1 MPILPSFYLKTPIR
15 KRNYMGQKV
24 NPIGLRVGI
33 NRGWDSIWFA
43 KKREYGKFLI
53 EDYKIRNYIKK
64 NVVNS
69 GVSQVIIERTSRKCI
84 VSIYTSRPGF
94 VIGKKGSD
102 VDKIK
107 KNLSTIT
114 SSEISLNIKEVKKP
128 ELNAYLVAENIA
140 QQLVKRIAYRK
151 TMKRAM
157 QSALRLGAKGIRVCL
172 AGRLAGNE
180 IARTEWLREGSV
192 PLHTFRADVDYAEAE
207 ALTTYGIIGIK
218 VWIYKG
224 EILSINSNKNN
235 KEKENAT
242 TSKNKT

>member
-1 MPILPSFYLKTPIR
+1 
-15 KRNYMGQKV
+15 MGQKV

-43 KKREYGKFLI
+43 KKREYGNLLI
-53 EDYKIRNYIKK
+53 EDYKIRDYIKK
-64 NVVNS
+64 NVTNS
-69 GVSQVIIERTSRKCI
+69 GVSQVIIERTSKKCI

-102 VDKIK
+102 VEKIK
-107 KNLSTIT
+107 KNISKIT
-114 SSEISLNIKEVKKP
+114 SSEVSLNIKEIKKP
-128 ELNAYLVAENIA
+128 ELNAYLVAENIT

-151 TMKRAM
+151 TMKRAI

-207 ALTTYGIIGIK
+207 ALTTYGLIGVK

-224 EILSINSNKNN
+224 EIFTNNLSKDN
-235 KEKENAT
+235 KEKENVT
-242 TSKNKT
+242 TNKNKI

>member
-1 MPILPSFYLKTPIR
+1 
-15 KRNYMGQKV
+15 MGQKV
-24 NPIGLRVGI
+24 NPISLRLGI
-33 NRGWDSIWFA
+33 NRGWDSVWFA
-43 KKREYGKFLI
+43 KKREFGKILI
-53 EDYKIRNYIKK
+53 EDYKIRDYIKK

-69 GVSQVIIERTSRKCI
+69 GVSQVIIERTSKKCI

-107 KNLSTIT
+107 KNLSNI
-114 SSEISLNIKEVKKP
+114 SSTEVSLNIKEVKKP

-180 IARTEWLREGSV
+180 IARTQWLREGSV
-192 PLHTFRADVDYAEAE
+192 PLHTFRGDVEYSEAE
-207 ALTTYGIIGIK
+207 ALTTYGIIGVK

-224 EILSINSNKNN
+224 EILYKNLNKNN
-235 KEKENAT
+235 NKEEKNVTAN
-242 TSKNKT
+242 KNKV

>member
-1 MPILPSFYLKTPIR
+1 MR
-15 KRNYMGQKV
+15 KGCYMGQKV

-43 KKREYGKFLI
+43 KKREYGKLLI
-53 EDYKIRNYIKK
+53 EDYKIRAYIKK
-64 NVVNS
+64 NVINS
-69 GVSQVIIERTSRKCI
+69 GVSQVIIERTSKKCI

-102 VDKIK
+102 VEKIK
-107 KNLSTIT
+107 KNLSKIT
-114 SSEISLNIKEVKKP
+114 SSEVSLNIKEVKKP
-128 ELNAYLVAENIA
+128 ELNAYLIAENIA

-151 TMKRAM
+151 TMKRAI

-207 ALTTYGIIGIK
+207 ALTTYGIIGVK

-224 EILSINSNKNN
+224 EVFLKKNN
-235 KEKENAT
+235 INNREKENVT
-242 TSKNKT
+242 TNKNKV

>member
-1 MPILPSFYLKTPIR
+1 
-15 KRNYMGQKV
+15 MGQKV
-24 NPIGLRVGI
+24 NPISLRLGI
-33 NRGWDSIWFA
+33 NRGWDSVWFA

-53 EDYKIRNYIKK
+53 EDYKIREYIKK

-69 GVSQVIIERTSRKCI
+69 GVSQVIIERTTKKCI
-84 VSIYTSRPGF
+84 ISIYTSRPGF

-107 KNLSTIT
+107 KNLSKI
-114 SSEISLNIKEVKKP
+114 SSAEVSLNIKEVKRP
-128 ELNAYLVAENIA
+128 ELNSYLVAENIA
-140 QQLVKRIAYRK
+140 QQLVKRIGFRK
-151 TMKRAM
+151 VMKRAM

-224 EILSINSNKNN
+224 EIFSKNSNKNN
-235 KEKENAT
+235 NKVKGNVAT
-242 TSKNKT
+242 TKNFDAFYSASSSVISNI

>member
-1 MPILPSFYLKTPIR
+1 
-15 KRNYMGQKV
+15 MGQKV
-24 NPIGLRVGI
+24 NPISLRLGI
-33 NRGWDSIWFA
+33 NRGWDSVWFA

-53 EDYKIRNYIKK
+53 EDYKIREYIKK
-64 NVVNS
+64 RVVNS
-69 GVSQVIIERTSRKCI
+69 GVSQVIIERTSKKCI

-102 VDKIK
+102 VENIK
-107 KNLSTIT
+107 KNLSKI
-114 SSEISLNIKEVKKP
+114 SSTEVSLNIKEVKKP
-128 ELNAYLVAENIA
+128 ELNSYLVAENIA
-140 QQLVKRIAYRK
+140 QQLVKRIAFRK

-207 ALTTYGIIGIK
+207 ALTTYGIIGVK

-224 EILSINSNKNN
+224 EIFSKNSNIKNN
-235 KEKENAT
+235 KEKDNVT
-242 TSKNKT
+242 TSKNKI

>member
-1 MPILPSFYLKTPIR
+1 
-15 KRNYMGQKV
+15 MGQKV
-24 NPIGLRVGI
+24 NPISLRLGI
-33 NRGWDSIWFA
+33 NRGWDSVWFA
-43 KKREYGKFLI
+43 KKREFGKRLI
-53 EDYKIRNYIKK
+53 EDYKIRDYIKK

-69 GVSQVIIERTSRKCI
+69 GVSLVQIERTSKKCI
-84 VSIYTSRPGF
+84 VSIHTSRPGF

-107 KNLSTIT
+107 KNLAKISST
-114 SSEISLNIKEVKKP
+114 EVSLNIKEVKKP
-128 ELNAYLVAENIA
+128 ELNSYLVAENIA

-151 TMKRAM
+151 TMKRAI

-172 AGRLAGNE
+172 SGRLAGNE

-207 ALTTYGIIGIK
+207 ALTTYGIIGVK

-224 EILSINSNKNN
+224 EILSRNLNKDN
-235 KEKENAT
+235 KEDINAT
-242 TSKNKT
+242 TNKNKI

>member
-1 MPILPSFYLKTPIR
+1 
-15 KRNYMGQKV
+15 MGQKV
-24 NPIGLRVGI
+24 NPISLRIGI

-43 KKREYGKFLI
+43 KKREYGNLLI
-53 EDYKIRNYIKK
+53 EDYKIRDYIKK
-64 NVVNS
+64 NVTNS
-69 GVSQVIIERTSRKCI
+69 GVSQVIIERTSKKCI

-107 KNLSTIT
+107 NKLSKIT
-114 SSEISLNIKEVKKP
+114 SSEVSLNIKEIKKP
-128 ELNAYLVAENIA
+128 EINAYLVAENIA

-151 TMKRAM
+151 TMKRAI

-207 ALTTYGIIGIK
+207 ALTTYGLIGVK

-224 EILSINSNKNN
+224 EIFTNNLSKDNKD
-235 KEKENAT
+235 KENVT
-242 TSKNKT
+242 TTKNKI